1 MLEQQ
6 DREAAEDYGPWAWIG
21 GYVIGGVLMALMF
34 GLATGRL

>member
-1 MLEQQ
+1 MLEKQ

>member
-1 MLEQQ
+1 MLEQE

-34 GLATGRL
+34 GLATGWL